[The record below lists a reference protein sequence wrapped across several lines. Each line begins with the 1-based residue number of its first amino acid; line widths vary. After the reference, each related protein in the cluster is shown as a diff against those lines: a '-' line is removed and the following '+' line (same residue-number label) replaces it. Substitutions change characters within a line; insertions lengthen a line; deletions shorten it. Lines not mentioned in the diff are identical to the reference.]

1 MLQIALNDWNPWW
14 KEKKVRSELIGTE
27 RKKTGI
33 LNKAVKEK
41 EILVLTGPRRSGKT
55 TIMHQLINNLLEKG
69 IKPEQVIY
77 INLDD
82 ESLIETSLEMIYLT
96 YRKNKNPS
104 DKVYFFIDEVQE
116 KENWEKFLK
125 KKYDLREDIKFV
137 ISGSNANLLNQ
148 DYSRLLTGRIIRF
161 EIFPLDFMEFLNF
174 KGFEYPGAKEM
185 DSSDK
190 WKLFRHFDEYLNFGG
205 YPEIVNKDR
214 YFKNVTLKDY
224 YEGSLYRDII
234 GRYAL
239 NSEKFAKLAHYLIT
253 NFTCRVSYREL
264 MRRLELTYS
273 TLINYLGYLRE
284 AYLIYEINYFA
295 FSLKKQEINNKKIF
309 CIDNGL
315 RNAVSFKFS
324 EDKGKLAENL
334 VFIELKRRE
343 NEVYYWQGKGE
354 VDFVVKNK
362 DNSLTAINVTYTDD
376 INDRETEALIEFKK
390 DFRKTKELIL
400 LTRDTEKKQQGIRFI
415 PLWKYLLGE

>member
-1 MLQIALNDWNPWW
+1 MLQTTLNDWNPWW
-14 KEKKVRSELIGTE
+14 KEKKVRVELIGIE
-27 RKKTGI
+27 RKKTRI
-33 LNKAVKEK
+33 LNKAIKEK

-82 ESLIETSLEMIYLT
+82 ESLIETSLETIYLT
-96 YRKNKNPS
+96 YRKNKNPN

-125 KKYDLREDIKFV
+125 KKYDMREDIKFV

-161 EIFPLDFMEFLNF
+161 EIFPLDFIEFLNF
-174 KGFEYPGAKEM
+174 KGFEYLRAEEM

-190 WKLFRHFDEYLNFGG
+190 WKLLRHFDEYLNFGG

-253 NFTCRVSYREL
+253 NFTCLVSYRDL

-295 FSLKKQEINNKKIF
+295 FSLKRQEINNKKIF

-343 NEVYYWQGKGE
+343 YELYYWQGKGE

-362 DNSLTAINVTYTDD
+362 DNSLTAINVTYSDE
-376 INDRETEALIEFKK
+376 INDRETRALLEFKK
-390 DFRKTKELIL
+390 EFKQTKELIL

-415 PLWKYLLGE
+415 PLWKWLL